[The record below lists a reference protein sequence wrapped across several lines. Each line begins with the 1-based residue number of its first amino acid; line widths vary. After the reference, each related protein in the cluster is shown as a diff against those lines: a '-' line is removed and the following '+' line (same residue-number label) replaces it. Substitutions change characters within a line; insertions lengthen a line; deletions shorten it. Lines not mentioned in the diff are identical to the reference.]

1 MSINHSAMP
10 IVKNIQNRTIILAVR
25 AIALAMAMAVAVIN
39 IGE

>member
-10 IVKNIQNRTIILAVR
+10 IVKNTQNRTIILAVR